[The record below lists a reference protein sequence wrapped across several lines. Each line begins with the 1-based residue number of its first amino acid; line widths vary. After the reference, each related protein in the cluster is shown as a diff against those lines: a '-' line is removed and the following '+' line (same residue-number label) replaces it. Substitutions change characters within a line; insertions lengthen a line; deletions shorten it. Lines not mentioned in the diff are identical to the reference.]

1 MESRGRKRS
10 AGGRITQGHSTGGT
24 RHTVFC
30 MKVTPVV
37 GEAGSAGE
45 LRKARATAVPSR
57 ILACAAE

>member
-1 MESRGRKRS
+1 MAESHRVT
-10 AGGRITQGHSTGGT
+10 APGGT

-45 LRKARATAVPSR
+45 LRKAWATVVPSR
-57 ILACAAE
+57 ILAGIAE